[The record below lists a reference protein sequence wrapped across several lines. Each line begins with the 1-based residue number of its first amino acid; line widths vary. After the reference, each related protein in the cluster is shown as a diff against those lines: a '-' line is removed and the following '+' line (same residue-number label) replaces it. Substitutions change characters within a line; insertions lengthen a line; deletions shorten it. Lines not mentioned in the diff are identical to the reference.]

1 MRNEENNTYLQTM
14 QELLQAERLDA
25 AQEASLMD
33 AVNGYIDGT
42 PEERLD
48 TDLIDAALAKLN
60 ELHPER
66 PELDVE
72 AGAEALRQALEAQEG
87 EDGEEDEAEETPEP
101 QPEPQLQPPEPVK
114 AKERPRRTGRAVT
127 VIAVTVAVLMLVANA
142 FNFNP
147 IQYAVHLAETISFR
161 LTPSGE
167 MTLPPDTESEYRS
180 LEEALEE
187 NGIDVEVPTWI
198 PEEYSISGV
207 YTSDM
212 GVAVSVSAL
221 YSNGESELYVQISQ
235 LTSLDTMG
243 IVEKEPETEVYTY
256 GECQVAV
263 NTDNVIATWID
274 GDYSCRIVGD
284 ISVDEMEKILDS
296 IRD

>member
-1 MRNEENNTYLQTM
+1 MRNEENDTYLQTM

-142 FNFNP
+142 F
-147 IQYAVHLAETISFR
+147 R
-161 LTPSGE
+161 SGRRA
-167 MTLPPDTESEYRS
+167 S
-180 LEEALEE
+180 
-187 NGIDVEVPTWI
+187 
-198 PEEYSISGV
+198 SG
-207 YTSDM
+207 SR
-212 GVAVSVSAL
+212 
-221 YSNGESELYVQISQ
+221 
-235 LTSLDTMG
+235 
-243 IVEKEPETEVYTY
+243 
-256 GECQVAV
+256 
-263 NTDNVIATWID
+263 
-274 GDYSCRIVGD
+274 CRG
-284 ISVDEMEKILDS
+284 
-296 IRD
+296 R

>member
-1 MRNEENNTYLQTM
+1 MRNEENDTYLQTM

-101 QPEPQLQPPEPVK
+101 QLQPPEPVK

-142 FNFNP
+142 F
-147 IQYAVHLAETISFR
+147 R
-161 LTPSGE
+161 SGRRA
-167 MTLPPDTESEYRS
+167 S
-180 LEEALEE
+180 
-187 NGIDVEVPTWI
+187 
-198 PEEYSISGV
+198 SG
-207 YTSDM
+207 SR
-212 GVAVSVSAL
+212 
-221 YSNGESELYVQISQ
+221 
-235 LTSLDTMG
+235 
-243 IVEKEPETEVYTY
+243 
-256 GECQVAV
+256 
-263 NTDNVIATWID
+263 
-274 GDYSCRIVGD
+274 CRG
-284 ISVDEMEKILDS
+284 
-296 IRD
+296 R